1 MDFELNQK
9 YGTLLTPDIKLHRQY
24 FEEMIKLM
32 GIWVI
37 YRSPKKDKHYTTYTE
52 IQSNFNDP
60 ILVGCIFE
68 DHPNQQTLRK
78 LGWAAELQE
87 NSSLI
92 HVPYDLP
99 NIQQGALFIIPSGL
113 DDGKG
118 RLFRVVKLTNSMI
131 YPASITCEIV
141 PEYYD
146 SMSEDSTIHEHD
158 SINLLNE
165 ESEHNMT
172 TYQA

>member
-1 MDFELNQK
+1 MDYEVNQK
-9 YGTLLTPDIKLHRQY
+9 YGTLLSPDMKIFRQY
-24 FEEMIKLM
+24 FDEFVQLM
-32 GIWVI
+32 GIYVI
-37 YRSPKKDKHYTTYTE
+37 YRSPKKDKHYTTYDQ
-52 IQSNFNDP
+52 IASNYNQP

-68 DHPNQQTLRK
+68 EHPNQQTLRK
-78 LGWAAELQE
+78 IGWAAELQE

-99 NIQQGALFIIPSGL
+99 GIQQGALFIVPSGL

-118 RLFRVVKLTNSMI
+118 RLFRVVKLTNSI
-131 YPASITCEIV
+131 VYPASITCEIV
-141 PEYYD
+141 PEYHD

-165 ESEHNMT
+165 DEEPNMT
-172 TYQA
+172 TYQP